1 MVYLINLT
9 IMARLIQPYVEPI
22 RELKVSAFKAAI
34 LRVPQ
39 PLDSFLHEEVS
50 CDGEQSV
57 ILTSDITMLFNQER
71 LDRAT
76 RQVLLDQINAATSQS
91 DAFAKVRSKLTDD
104 QLISFVKSRF
114 IQSPS
119 ELLAWT
125 DYLSQAYSEAGLQ
138 QAPSSPVLDVEPGS
152 EQG

>member
-1 MVYLINLT
+1 
-9 IMARLIQPYVEPI
+9 MARLIKPYLEPI
-22 RELKVSAFKAAI
+22 RELKVSTFKAAI

-50 CDGEQSV
+50 CEGEQSV
-57 ILTSDITMLFNQER
+57 ILTSDITMLFNQTR

-76 RQVLLDQINAATSQS
+76 RQVLLDQINAASSQS
-91 DAFAKVRSKLTDD
+91 DAFAKVRSNLTDD

-114 IQSPS
+114 IQTPS

-125 DYLSQAYSEAGLQ
+125 DYLSEAYVDAGLQ
-138 QAPSSPVLDVEPGS
+138 QAPPVTPTHSPSVESGS
-152 EQG
+152 E